1 MQIEENANWG
11 NIIRKLSYSLLC
23 PNISY
28 RVNFRDDYRVDLGQ
42 LKRKSVFI
50 KKKSKLVYAWN

>member
-11 NIIRKLSYSLLC
+11 NIIRKLPYSLLC

-50 KKKSKLVYAWN
+50 